1 MKLNDK
7 TALVTGA
14 ASGFGLGIAQTLL
27 EEGAKVAFLDRNF
40 AGAQDAA
47 KPHGTNALAIEVDV
61 ADGASVEAAVSHA
74 INHLG
79 HIDIV
84 VNNAGVSHRNQPV
97 LDVDYETVQH
107 LFRVNVDS
115 IYHMTQAIV
124 PHWRSLGG
132 GVMINI
138 GSTAAIRPRPGLT
151 WYNATKGAVHTMTK
165 SLALDFAPDNIRV
178 CAIAPV
184 LGATGLM
191 ETFMGKPDSPEARE
205 AFLATVPL
213 GRLSTPRDIGHAA
226 AYLASDDA
234 AFLTGVILEVDG
246 GRTI

>member
-1 MKLNDK
+1 MRLVGK

-14 ASGFGLGIAQTLL
+14 ASGFGLGIAQCMLN
-27 EEGAKVAFLDRNF
+27 EGARVAFADLNAD
-40 AGAQDAA
+40 GAEAA
-47 KPHGTNALAIEVDV
+47 AADHGDNALAIGVDV
-61 ADGASVEAAVSHA
+61 SDGASVSQAFQSAK
-74 INHLG
+74 NHFG
-79 HIDIV
+79 QVDIV
-84 VNNAGVSHRNQPV
+84 VNNAGISHRNQPV
-97 LDVDYETVQH
+97 LHVDYETVQR

-115 IYHMTQAIV
+115 IYHMTQAAV
-124 PHWRSLGG
+124 PHWRAIGG
-132 GVMINI
+132 GVMINV

-191 ETFMGKPDSPEARE
+191 ETFMGKPDTPEARE
-205 AFLATVPL
+205 GFLATVPL
-213 GRLSTPRDIGHAA
+213 GRLSTPQDIGNAA
-226 AYLASDDA
+226 VYLASDEA
-234 AFLTGVILEVDG
+234 CFLTGVILEVDG